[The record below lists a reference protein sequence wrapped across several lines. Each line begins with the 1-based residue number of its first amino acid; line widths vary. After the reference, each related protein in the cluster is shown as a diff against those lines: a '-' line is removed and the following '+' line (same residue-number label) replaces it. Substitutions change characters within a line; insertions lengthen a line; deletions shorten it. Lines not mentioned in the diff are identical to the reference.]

1 MQKNWSKSLR
11 ESMEKRPKKL
21 DNRNWKKKRRNSVE
35 NYQGS
40 LQPNQYMDEKEKGM
54 RERGR
59 RDRKKIEI
67 NGKVPQDEK
76 P

>member
-1 MQKNWSKSLR
+1 
-11 ESMEKRPKKL
+11 
-21 DNRNWKKKRRNSVE
+21 
-35 NYQGS
+35 
-40 LQPNQYMDEKEKGM
+40 MDEKEKDM
-54 RERGR
+54 RERER